1 MNAVKE
7 GVITTKQFETIT
19 KPEYECEC
27 IECGHKLK
35 SEKHCSE
42 IKCPECGG
50 EMRRAERPGQ
60 GKELEEP
67 EDKITKPEEADIDT
81 IGDET
86 PDRGTHKIGQESI
99 MDEIDYLK
107 TLIDKEGL
115 SEKGK
120 ESFEDL
126 MRVSGY
132 DNPVE
137 IKLEDTTIQDSL
149 KTLSEI
155 IKEQMEG

>member
-1 MNAVKE
+1 MSKCDWTMSEARQWVKE
-7 GVITTKQFETIT
+7 HEG
-19 KPEYECEC
+19 
-27 IECGHKLK
+27 K
-35 SEKHCSE
+35 SAHE
-42 IKCPECGG
+42 IS
-50 EMRRAERPGQ
+50 Q
-60 GKELEEP
+60 EE
-67 EDKITKPEEADIDT
+67 II
-81 IGDET
+81 
-86 PDRGTHKIGQESI
+86 
-99 MDEIDYLK
+99 DEIDYLK

-155 IKEQMEG
+155 IKKQLEV